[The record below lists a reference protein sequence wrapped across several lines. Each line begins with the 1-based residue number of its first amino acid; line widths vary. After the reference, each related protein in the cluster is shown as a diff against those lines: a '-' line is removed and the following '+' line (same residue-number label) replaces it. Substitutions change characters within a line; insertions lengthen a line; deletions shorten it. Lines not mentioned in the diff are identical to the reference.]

1 MIYADNAATTRLSDT
16 AKAAMLPYF
25 DEVYG
30 NPSSLHTAGRQ
41 AKQALESSRH
51 RIAAC
56 LGAEPSEIF
65 FTSGGSESDNQALI
79 TAAEYGKKCGKRH
92 LISTAVEHYAVLNT
106 LNRLRENGF
115 EVTLLP
121 VDRHG
126 LVTAEEV
133 KAAIRPETA
142 AVSVMYA
149 NNEIGTVMPIKEIG
163 AVCRA
168 AGVLFHTD
176 AVQACGHL
184 KIDVRA
190 ENIDM
195 LSLSGHKFHG
205 PKGVGALYV
214 KHGIPIVSLIEGG
227 AQECGHRAGTENLP
241 GIVGMA
247 AAFEEACQKMEK
259 NARYV
264 SALRDKLTEG
274 LISVPHSILNGDRV
288 YRLPGIVNLCFEG
301 IEGETLLLMLDADG
315 ICASSGSACTAD
327 SLAPSHVLLALG
339 LSSEIARASLRLS
352 IDELN
357 TEEEIDRMIKSVSYA
372 VSHLRKLSPEWQK
385 LENGVKKHILS

>member
-41 AKQALESSRH
+41 AKQALESARH

-92 LISTAVEHYAVLNT
+92 LISTAVEHHAVLNT

-121 VDRHG
+121 VDHHG

-142 AVSVMYA
+142 ARWQLRMQLQ
-149 NNEIGTVMPIKEIG
+149 MPE
-163 AVCRA
+163 
-168 AGVLFHTD
+168 
-176 AVQACGHL
+176 
-184 KIDVRA
+184 
-190 ENIDM
+190 
-195 LSLSGHKFHG
+195 
-205 PKGVGALYV
+205 
-214 KHGIPIVSLIEGG
+214 
-227 AQECGHRAGTENLP
+227 
-241 GIVGMA
+241 
-247 AAFEEACQKMEK
+247 
-259 NARYV
+259 
-264 SALRDKLTEG
+264 
-274 LISVPHSILNGDRV
+274 SVPKMCSITMRTGLLRRSTI
-288 YRLPGIVNLCFEG
+288 RLKQRWSKKPLGIMR
-301 IEGETLLLMLDADG
+301 T
-315 ICASSGSACTAD
+315 
-327 SLAPSHVLLALG
+327 
-339 LSSEIARASLRLS
+339 R
-352 IDELN
+352 
-357 TEEEIDRMIKSVSYA
+357 
-372 VSHLRKLSPEWQK
+372 
-385 LENGVKKHILS
+385 